1 MGSKYTAEFKMDA
14 LRVCEREGV
23 PTAHEKLGVPEKT
36 LYLWQRQTR
45 LERGGVIKGLRPGE
59 TAEEGY
65 RRLERE
71 NAELREANQILK
83 KAMGFM
89 VGR

>member
-1 MGSKYTAEFKMDA
+1 MGSKYTLEFKTDA

-23 PTAHEKLGVPEKT
+23 RTAHEKLGVPEKT
-36 LYLWQRQTR
+36 LYLWQRQAR